1 MFPLCKRCT
10 TTDVVTQGLY
20 SMSKIAAVTAQM
32 VLTAAVTAA
41 MVDLTA
47 VMVAMLVFIRTKCH
61 TTSEVCP
68 SNPKLH
74 SLPVRVR
81 SNQELLLAHLH
92 HDRRANP
99 I

>member
-1 MFPLCKRCT
+1 M
-10 TTDVVTQGLY
+10 VH
-20 SMSKIAAVTAQM
+20 AAVAPQM
-32 VLTAAVTAA
+32 ILTAAVTAA
-41 MVDLTA
+41 MVVLTA
-47 VMVAMLVFIRTKCH
+47 AMVAMLVFLRTKRH
-61 TTSEVCP
+61 TTLEVCP